1 MMETGHEEESPGLE
15 VILVEEDHRVVCNE
29 RSIVRSSHNPK
40 IKKKPEYLLTAT
52 ISLPPPA
59 WMKELQSTPIHLLAR
74 KCDGA

>member
-40 IKKKPEYLLTAT
+40 IEKYWK
-52 ISLPPPA
+52 
-59 WMKELQSTPIHLLAR
+59 QSTLQ
-74 KCDGA
+74 